1 MTALLLLLTFF
12 YFIILL
18 WLGIGLQRLKKM
30 PKSPNHGFPTV
41 ALVVCARNEE
51 QRLPRLLQALARQD
65 YPADRL
71 EICLVD
77 DRSTDC
83 TGELIAAFAAAYDNV
98 IPLRIDD
105 TLANFAPK
113 KRAIDTA
120 IRRTTGE
127 IILLTDADAEPGPL
141 WIQEMARVFTPEVVM
156 VCGYSP
162 YAPRTTFWQKI
173 LALEYFSHAAV
184 AAGGS
189 GHGRPLTCTGSNM
202 AYRRGAYFRI
212 EGFDGIAH
220 WISGDDDLLL
230 HKMCAA
236 RIGKIHYVAH
246 PATHAPVRPP
256 NSWREFQSQRT
267 RYASK
272 SLHYEPLLTLS
283 LALFFLLNLSIG
295 AGWFSIFIAGWN
307 FFIPTLLI
315 IAIKAAGEFLYLRR
329 AAQIFG
335 EKKLFAVF
343 PLAALLHP
351 FYVVYFA
358 ARGQFAR
365 FTWRGE
371 NFVAR
376 QNTVPQHL
384 CCGFPK
390 ERQNDHQQNTC
401 KSF

>member
-1 MTALLLLLTFF
+1 MTVLLFTLTLF
-12 YFIILL
+12 YLIILF
-18 WLGIGLQRLKKM
+18 WLAIGLHQLKK
-30 PKSPNHGFPTV
+30 STGTSQFHHQDFPTV
-41 ALVVCARNEE
+41 ALIVCARNEE
-51 QRLPRLLQALARQD
+51 QRLPRLLQAFAQQD
-65 YPADRL
+65 YPAGKL

-77 DRSTDC
+77 DRSTDR
-83 TGELIAAFAAAYDNV
+83 TGELIAAFAAAHFNT

-105 TLANFAPK
+105 TLPHFAPK

-141 WIQEMARVFTPEVVM
+141 WVQEMARAFTPEVVM

-162 YAPRTTFWQKI
+162 YAPRATFWQKV

-184 AAGGS
+184 AAGGI
-189 GHGRPLTCTGSNM
+189 GHGRSLTCTGSNM
-202 AYRRGAYFRI
+202 AYRREAYFRI
-212 EGFDGIAH
+212 GGFDGIAH

-230 HKMCAA
+230 HKMRAA
-236 RIGKIHYVAH
+236 RIGKIHYAAH

-256 NSWREFQSQRT
+256 NSWREFQAQRT

-272 SLHYEPLLTLS
+272 SLHYEPLLTLP

-295 AGWFSIFIAGWN
+295 AGWFSSFIAGGN

-315 IAIKAAGEFLYLRR
+315 IAIKATGEFLYLRR
-329 AAQIFG
+329 AAAIFS

-343 PLAALLHP
+343 PLTTLLHP

-365 FTWRGE
+365 FNWRGE
-371 NFVAR
+371 NFAAHPNPVA
-376 QNTVPQHL
+376 QHS
-384 CCGFPK
+384 CCAFP
-390 ERQNDHQQNTC
+390 C
-401 KSF
+401 